1 MKTME
6 PTADQNSKE
15 PEHKGPN
22 IRTMKSDISEFLAST
37 KPSLVQILT
46 TQVEAERAAEDEGP
60 KVRQTARIFA
70 AVGIILIVGTLGYLG
85 YRYFLPS
92 SSEEAGT
99 LIPQP
104 FFSVDKSV
112 TVEYKT
118 GRSLMP
124 SILDNAKVVESR
136 GVIKRLV
143 ALGVSSDNQKVSQ
156 LATEAFLKA
165 AGIEMP
171 SGIYPALAD
180 TLMPLYYRGEF
191 GTRLAL
197 VIKTNDPARAFDQL
211 FRNEPELANWWSAL
225 FLGENVAPRIIPFED
240 RVYKNISYRIL
251 ALDTARDL
259 QMVYAIFPAKNYL
272 IITSSEEPLRV
283 IINRLFQAS

>member
-1 MKTME
+1 ME

-15 PEHKGPN
+15 SEKREPN

-46 TQVEAERAAEDEGP
+46 TQVEAERAAEEENP
-60 KVRQTARIFA
+60 KARQTARIFA
-70 AVGIILIVGTLGYLG
+70 AVGIILIVGTLGYIG
-85 YRYFLPS
+85 YRYFRPS

-104 FFSVDKSV
+104 FFSVDKSI

-118 GRSLMP
+118 GKSLMP
-124 SILDNAKVVESR
+124 SILDNAKVVEGR
-136 GVIKRLV
+136 GTVKRLV
-143 ALGVSSDNQKVSQ
+143 VLETSADKKVSQ
-156 LATEAFLKA
+156 LNTGSFLKA
-165 AGIEMP
+165 MGIEMP

-197 VIKTNDPARAFDQL
+197 VIKTYDPARAFDQL
-211 FRNEPELANWWSAL
+211 LRNEPELANWWSAI
-225 FLGENVAPRIIPFED
+225 FLGENIPTRIVPFED

-251 ALDTARDL
+251 ALDATRDL
-259 QMVYAIFPAKNYL
+259 QIVYAVFPAKNYL
-272 IITSSEEPLRV
+272 IITSSEEAFRV